1 MGGRELTVVIE
12 AVGLSELKRFYD
24 LAPKAATESARI
36 AINQSA
42 ERVGL
47 KLAQRA
53 MVAQV
58 NFPKGYFGEVG
69 RGGKPN
75 FGMAYRATNADLAAG
90 IAGRQEPTSL
100 ARFAT
105 ERRSFVRGRHQR
117 GTPVTV
123 NVHPG
128 RVREFKR
135 NAFFLRL
142 KNNNIGLGIRL
153 KDGESLTNT
162 RGAKLITSGPLKG
175 VALLYGPSVDQIFR
189 TVAVD
194 ISPEVLD
201 ALTVEFLRQFELRTR
216 DL

>member
-1 MGGRELTVVIE
+1 MIIE
-12 AVGLSELKRFYD
+12 ATGLRDLKKFYD
-24 LAPKAATESARI
+24 LAPKDATVSARI
-36 AINQSA
+36 AINQAA
-42 ERVGL
+42 ERKAL
-47 KLAQRA
+47 PLARTA
-53 MVAQV
+53 MAAQV
-58 NFPKGYFGEVG
+58 NFPRGYFNEAG

-75 FGMAYRATNADLAAG
+75 FGMEYRAKDNNLEAA

-105 ERRSFVRGRHQR
+105 ERARFVRGRHAR

-123 NVHPG
+123 SVHPG
-128 RVREFKR
+128 RSTEFKR

-153 KDGESLTNT
+153 KNGESLTNT
-162 RGAKLITSGPLKG
+162 VGAKLITNGPLKG

-201 ALTVEFLRQFELRTR
+201 ALTVEFLRQFELRSR
-216 DL
+216 ANF

>member
-1 MGGRELTVVIE
+1 MSVIVE
-12 AVGLSELKRFYD
+12 ASGLAELKRFYD
-24 LAPKAATESARI
+24 IAPKEATTAARI

-42 ERVGL
+42 ERKGL
-47 KLAQRA
+47 TLAKNA

-58 NFPKGYFGEVG
+58 NFPRGYFNETG
-69 RGGKPN
+69 RKGKPN
-75 FGMAYRATNADLAAG
+75 FGMEYRATDNNLEAA

-100 ARFAT
+100 SRFAT
-105 ERRSFVRGRHQR
+105 GRGRFRQGRLAR
-117 GTPVTV
+117 GTPITV
-123 NVHPG
+123 SVHPG
-128 RVREFKR
+128 RAQEFKR

-153 KDGESLTNT
+153 KNGETLTNT
-162 RGAKLITSGPLKG
+162 VGAKIITSGPLKG

-216 DL
+216 AKL

>member
-1 MGGRELTVVIE
+1 MDGCELSVIIE
-12 AVGLSELKRFYD
+12 AVGLRDLKKFYD
-24 LAPKAATESARI
+24 LAPKEATQSARI
-36 AINQSA
+36 AINTAA
-42 ERVGL
+42 ERKGL
-47 KLAQRA
+47 VLAKNA
-53 MVAQV
+53 MAMQV
-58 NFPKGYFGEVG
+58 NFPRGYFNEVG

-75 FGMAYRATNADLAAG
+75 FGIGHRATDKNLEAT

-105 ERRSFVRGRHQR
+105 ERASFIKGRHAR

-123 NVHPG
+123 SVHPG
-128 RVREFKR
+128 RAQTFKR

-162 RGAKLITSGPLKG
+162 VGAKIITDGPLKG

>member
-1 MGGRELTVVIE
+1 MRWRCRLI
-12 AVGLSELKRFYD
+12 SR
-24 LAPKAATESARI
+24 R
-36 AINQSA
+36 
-42 ERVGL
+42 
-47 KLAQRA
+47 
-53 MVAQV
+53 
-58 NFPKGYFGEVG
+58 GYFDEVG

-75 FGMAYRATNADLAAG
+75 FGIGHRARDNNLEAT

-100 ARFAT
+100 SRFAT
-105 ERRSFVRGRHQR
+105 ERARFIRGRHAR

-128 RVREFKR
+128 RVHEFKR

-142 KNNNIGLGIRL
+142 RNGNIGLGIRL
-153 KDGESLTNT
+153 KNGESLTNT
-162 RGAKLITSGPLKG
+162 VGAKIITDGPLKG

-201 ALTVEFLRQFELRTR
+201 ALTVEFLRQFELRTSGK
-216 DL
+216 L